1 MRNLKTTWKEINDM
15 VRYRIDHRYPCYAN
29 GGCIPH
35 DGYFVQKLE
44 EGFFTDKWVDVKG
57 FGDKKK
63 AEELL
68 EILKG

>member
-1 MRNLKTTWKEINDM
+1 M
-15 VRYRIDHRYPCYAN
+15 VKYRIEHRYPCYPG

-35 DGYFVQKLE
+35 DGYFVQKLK
-44 EGFFTDKWVDVKG
+44 EGFFTDKWVDIKG

-68 EILKG
+68 EILRS